1 MRTLNRPMFRY
12 GGPIKEGIMDG
23 MKDNKQAINTVGS
36 PLAPKDETGR
46 GGYAIPLLAGV
57 GMAAARVA
65 PYAARGLAALRNIY
79 SRQVP
84 AQFSRVR
91 SRIVPKS
98 GEYSPISTPTYGR
111 EFVKGGTGPVQG
123 VGMTREL
130 RPFVQRDPILRTLFG
145 AGKYGS
151 MLGKPVKS
159 LAKYSFTTP
168 TGLALTGYGAGS
180 YLYDK
185 FTGGEQPSVGGATEL
200 PGGTARDRGMG
211 IEGKTG
217 MTGTQTP
224 KSTAVDQD
232 ALDKLNKDRIQATKD
247 KYYKLMGIDKMNKE
261 AVYDSLIDASK
272 IISEEGADLKG
283 ALKSGTLQNRIIGAI
298 SGQLDKSKALKR
310 QIDAAVL
317 KGEIEKDISGAKP
330 GSYLKQA
337 QDYAAM
343 KNISVDQAYK
353 ELGFN
358 KEGDLMEDIRAY
370 NTKQGTLPSGNQL
383 AGLARGRNI
392 NITSVADTTEVKN
405 WMNEN
410 KGKNEID
417 FLEAVVATGAAE
429 DGAYVVNDRILVIQD
444 GKVKPYL

>member
-84 AQFSRVR
+84 AQFSKVYPKTTGGGYMEYGEVLPSVTKFVR
-91 SRIVPKS
+91 GGS
-98 GEYSPISTPTYGR
+98 GPTSGI
-111 EFVKGGTGPVQG
+111 
-123 VGMTREL
+123 GMTREL

-283 ALKSGTLQNRIIGAI
+283 ALKSGTLQSRIIGAI

-358 KEGDLMEDIRAY
+358 KQGDLMEDIRDY

-383 AGLARGRNI
+383 AGLARGRGI
-392 NITSVADTTEVKN
+392 NVTSVADTTEVKN

-417 FLEAVVATGAAE
+417 FLEAVVATGGAE
-429 DGAYVVNDRILVIQD
+429 NGAYIVNDRILVIQD

>member
-1 MRTLNRPMFRY
+1 MFRY

-84 AQFSRVR
+84 AQFSKVYPKTTGGGYMEYGGVLPSVTKFVR
-91 SRIVPKS
+91 GGS
-98 GEYSPISTPTYGR
+98 GPTSGI
-111 EFVKGGTGPVQG
+111 
-123 VGMTREL
+123 GMTREL

-151 MLGKPVKS
+151 MLAKPVKS
-159 LAKYSFTTP
+159 LAKYSLTTP
-168 TGLALTGYGAGS
+168 TGLALTGYGTGS

-200 PGGTARDRGMG
+200 SGGTPRDRGMG

-247 KYYKLMGIDKMNKE
+247 RYYKLMGIDKMNKE

-283 ALKSGTLQNRIIGAI
+283 ALKSGTLQSKIIGAI
-298 SGQLDKSKALKR
+298 SGQLDKSKALKQ

-317 KGEIEKDISGAKP
+317 KGEIEKDI
-330 GSYLKQA
+330 
-337 QDYAAM
+337 
-343 KNISVDQAYK
+343 
-353 ELGFN
+353 N
-358 KEGDLMEDIRAY
+358 KEKNQLDAEYKKLAIEKLKEEIGPGGLRQDILSIY
-370 NTKQGTLPSGNQL
+370 GKQGVVPMGEQL
-383 AGLARGRNI
+383 AALARNRGI
-392 NITSVADTTEVKN
+392 NITSVSDTTEVSK
-405 WMNEN
+405 WKESN
-410 KGKNEID
+410 KGKDEVD
-417 FLEAVVATGAAE
+417 FLKTAVSGGTP
-429 DGAYVVNDRILVIQD
+429 DGTYVINNRILVVEN
-444 GKVKPYL
+444 GKVIPYL

>member
-1 MRTLNRPMFRY
+1 MRILNRPMFRY
-12 GGPIKEGIMDG
+12 GGPIKEGIMNG

-46 GGYAIPLLAGV
+46 GGYAIPLLAAA
-57 GMAAARVA
+57 GMGLSTLGRLAIRPLVRYGANVLRRV
-65 PYAARGLAALRNIY
+65 PTTGKGGQRLL
-79 SRQVP
+79 
-84 AQFSRVR
+84 
-91 SRIVPKS
+91 PKP
-98 GEYSPISTPTYGR
+98 GEGPYSPVMQVFDPNKPVPTALGKYLMRSPEGR
-111 EFVKGGTGPVQG
+111 FVMG
-123 VGMTREL
+123 
-130 RPFVQRDPILRTLFG
+130 G
-145 AGKYGS
+145 AGFA
-151 MLGKPVKS
+151 GKAGKKGIS
-159 LAKYSFTTP
+159 AAKY
-168 TGLALTGYGAGS
+168 LASSPLTLASGAYYGGS
-180 YLYDK
+180 SLYDYMK
-185 FTGGEQPSVGGATEL
+185 GDEPPAVGGATEL
-200 PGGTARDRGMG
+200 PGGTPRDRGMG

-217 MTGTQTP
+217 MKGP
-224 KSTAVDQD
+224 EVEKDMSIDQD
-232 ALDKLNKDRIQATKD
+232 KLNQMNKDRIQATKD
-247 KYYKLMGIDKMNKE
+247 RYYKLMGIDKMNKE

-283 ALKSGTLQNRIIGAI
+283 ALKSGTLQSRIIGAI

-358 KEGDLMEDIRAY
+358 KQGDLMEDIRDY

-383 AGLARGRNI
+383 AGLARGRGI
-392 NITSVADTTEVKN
+392 NVTSVADTTEVKN

-410 KGKNEID
+410 KGKDEID
-417 FLEAVVATGAAE
+417 FLEAVVATGGAE
-429 DGAYVVNDRILVIQD
+429 NGAYIVNDRILVIQD

>member
-46 GGYAIPLLAGV
+46 GGYAVPLLAGV

-84 AQFSRVR
+84 AQFSKVYPKTTGGGYMEYGEVLPSVTKFVR
-91 SRIVPKS
+91 GGS
-98 GEYSPISTPTYGR
+98 GPTSGI
-111 EFVKGGTGPVQG
+111 
-123 VGMTREL
+123 GMTREL

-200 PGGTARDRGMG
+200 TGGTPRDRGMG

-283 ALKSGTLQNRIIGAI
+283 ALKSGTLQSRIIGAI

-317 KGEIEKDISGAKP
+317 KGEIEKDISGA
-330 GSYLKQA
+330 
-337 QDYAAM
+337 
-343 KNISVDQAYK
+343 
-353 ELGFN
+353 
-358 KEGDLMEDIRAY
+358 
-370 NTKQGTLPSGNQL
+370 NT
-383 AGLARGRNI
+383 R
-392 NITSVADTTEVKN
+392 
-405 WMNEN
+405 
-410 KGKNEID
+410 
-417 FLEAVVATGAAE
+417 
-429 DGAYVVNDRILVIQD
+429 
-444 GKVKPYL
+444 

>member
-46 GGYAIPLLAGV
+46 GGYAAPLIGIGMGVARLAPL
-57 GMAAARVA
+57 AARA
-65 PYAARGLAALRNIY
+65 TPYISRGITALRNLY

-91 SRIVPKS
+91 TRMVPKS
-98 GEYSPISTPTYGR
+98 GDYSPISTPTYGR

-151 MLGKPVKS
+151 MLAKPVKS
-159 LAKYSFTTP
+159 LAKYSLTTP
-168 TGLALTGYGAGS
+168 TGLALTGYGTGS

-200 PGGTARDRGMG
+200 PGGTPRDRGMG

-217 MTGTQTP
+217 MKGP
-224 KSTAVDQD
+224 EVEKDMSIDQD
-232 ALDKLNKDRIQATKD
+232 KLNQMNKDRIQATKD
-247 KYYKLMGIDKMNKE
+247 RYYKLMGIDKMNKE

-272 IISEEGADLKG
+272 IISEEGSDLKG
-283 ALKSGTLQNRIIGAI
+283 ALKSGTLQSKIIGAI
-298 SGQLDKSKALKR
+298 SGQLDKSKALKQ

-317 KGEIEKDISGAKP
+317 KGEIEKDI
-330 GSYLKQA
+330 
-337 QDYAAM
+337 
-343 KNISVDQAYK
+343 
-353 ELGFN
+353 N
-358 KEGDLMEDIRAY
+358 KEKNQLDAEYKKLAIEKLKEEIGPGGLRQDILSIY
-370 NTKQGTLPSGNQL
+370 GKQGVVPMGEQL
-383 AGLARGRNI
+383 AALARNRGI
-392 NITSVADTTEVKN
+392 NITSVSDTTEVSK
-405 WMNEN
+405 WKESN
-410 KGKNEID
+410 KGKDEVD
-417 FLEAVVATGAAE
+417 FLKTAVSGGTP
-429 DGAYVVNDRILVIQD
+429 DGTYVINNRILVVKN
-444 GKVKPYL
+444 GKVIPYL